1 MLIDANTLRILD
13 TFVVRT
19 RRSFFGLR
27 QGAHRSPRRGHGIE
41 FAEYR
46 KYDAGDNP
54 RYIDWNLYAR
64 SDKLYIK
71 RYLEEENVSVFIIID
86 GSRSLTHPDL
96 RIKWDLASH
105 LAAYASYIALTS
117 QDPVSISVLGGPS
130 SPVFW
135 GGKAISSVLRFLND
149 TTTSLVQNSAQAI
162 DIQDQA
168 RRAAT
173 RVRFPGV
180 CLVLS
185 DFLYPV
191 DQVADVLGYL
201 QARNMEVHAMQILGP
216 ADIDPQPGSLG
227 ATCTDSETGEQLGL
241 ALDDRARS
249 QYGELLKNHIDQ
261 VREHCLQHQIK
272 FISTVAR
279 EPLAQCGIETL
290 TEMSLFV

>member
-1 MLIDANTLRILD
+1 MLIDANTLRVLD

-19 RRSFFGLR
+19 RRSFFGIR

-46 KYDAGDNP
+46 QYEAGDNP

-86 GSRSLTHPDL
+86 ASRSLTHPDL
-96 RIKWDLASH
+96 RAKWDLASYIT
-105 LAAYASYIALTS
+105 AFASYIALTS
-117 QDPVSISVLGGPS
+117 QDPVAISILGGPS
-130 SPVFW
+130 SPIFW
-135 GGKAISSVLRFLND
+135 GGKAFSSVTRFIND
-149 TTTSLVQNSAQAI
+149 ATSKIVQDTAI
-162 DIQDQA
+162 QLDLSEEA

-180 CLVLS
+180 CLIIS
-185 DFLYPV
+185 DFLYPLE
-191 DQVADVLGYL
+191 QVSQVLGHL
-201 QARNMEVHAMQILGP
+201 QARNMEVHAIQVLGQ

-227 ATCTDSETGEQLGL
+227 STCTDSETGERLGL
-241 ALDDRARS
+241 ALDPASRKKYA
-249 QYGELLKNHIDQ
+249 QLLEGHNKG
-261 VREHCLQHQIK
+261 VREYCLQHQIK
-272 FISTVAR
+272 FVSSVA
-279 EPLAQCGIETL
+279 EGPLAERGIETL